1 MPTEETPSARPSPP
15 QEGHDL
21 ALVLTGGGAR
31 AAYQV
36 GVLRTVWHNFPDAAP
51 QVITGVSA
59 GAINA
64 AFLAAHPGDSRDAA
78 QDLRDLWLD
87 IGPEDVFQI
96 GTGTL
101 TSNFLRWGVRLLSG
115 GSAKAPQV
123 RSLLDTTP
131 LRAFLERAL
140 SAVDGEI
147 AGISNNLEKGRL
159 KAFALSG
166 LNYGTG
172 QTVTWVQGCE
182 ISTWERPHRVS
193 LKTRMTVDHVLA
205 SSSLPILFPAVNI
218 QGNWYGDGG
227 IRQSAP
233 LSPPIHLGANRI
245 IAVSTRYAR
254 SGGEAALP
262 VISGYPPPAQILGT
276 MLNAVFLDMIDQDAL
291 RLTRFNALLNELPE
305 ERRGGMRPIDLL
317 VLRPSRDLGRL
328 AAEYESKLPRTFR
341 FLTRGLGTRETAS
354 PDLLSLLMFQSD
366 YLAELIR
373 VGERDTEARLDE
385 IERLVTGAGG
395 Q

>member
-1 MPTEETPSARPSPP
+1 MSPLP
-15 QEGHDL
+15 PKPEIPRENEAGHDL

-36 GVLRTVWHNFPDAAP
+36 GILRSLWRHFPFAVP
-51 QVITGVSA
+51 RIVTGVSA

-64 AFLAAHPGDSRDAA
+64 AFLAAHPGEGGEAA
-78 QDLRDLWLD
+78 DDLRDIWLAL
-87 IGPEDVFQI
+87 GPDDVFRVD
-96 GTGTL
+96 TGTL
-101 TSNFLRWGVRLLSG
+101 GTNLFRWGLRLLSG
-115 GSAKAPQV
+115 GSTKAPKV

-131 LRAFLERAL
+131 FRAYLGRVL
-140 SAVDGEI
+140 STVDGEI
-147 AGISNNLEKGRL
+147 SGITANLKRGRL

-172 QTVTWVQGCE
+172 QTVTWVQGRD

-193 LKTRMTVDHVLA
+193 MKTRMTVDHVMA
-205 SSSLPILFPAVNI
+205 SSALPILFPAINI
-218 QGNWYGDGG
+218 QGSWYGDGG

-245 IAVSTRYAR
+245 IAISTRYGR
-254 SGGEAALP
+254 SDHEAATP

-291 RLTRFNALLNELPE
+291 RLTRFNSLLNELPE
-305 ERRGGMRPIDLL
+305 NLRLGLRPIDLL
-317 VLRPSRDLGRL
+317 VLRPSKDLGRL
-328 AAEYESKLPRTFR
+328 AAEYETRLPSTFR

-354 PDLLSLLMFQSD
+354 PDLLSLLMFQAD
-366 YLAELIR
+366 YIAELIR
-373 VGERDTEARLDE
+373 LGEADAEKQFKE
-385 IERLVTGAGG
+385 IERLVTGVGG
-395 Q
+395 E

>member
-1 MPTEETPSARPSPP
+1 MPQRSIISPP
-15 QEGHDL
+15 SSAEDDNEL

-36 GVLRTVWHNFPDAAP
+36 GVLRAIWRRFPFAVP
-51 QVITGVSA
+51 RIVTGVSA

-64 AFLAAHPGDSRDAA
+64 AFLAAHPGEEEEAA
-78 QDLRDLWLD
+78 NDLRDLWLSL
-87 IGPEDVFQI
+87 GPEDVFRVD
-96 GTGTL
+96 TGTL
-101 TSNFLRWGVRLLSG
+101 GSNFFRWGLRLLSG

-131 LRAFLERAL
+131 LSVFLRRAF

-147 AGISNNLEKGRL
+147 SGIAANLASGRL
-159 KAFALSG
+159 RACALSG

-172 QTVTWVQGCE
+172 QTVTWVQGCD
-182 ISTWERPHRVS
+182 IKTWERPHRIS
-193 LKTRMTVDHVLA
+193 MKTRMTVSHVMA
-205 SSSLPILFPAVNI
+205 SSSLPILFPAINI
-218 QGNWYGDGG
+218 QGHWYGDGG

-233 LSPPIHLGANRI
+233 LSPPIHLGARRI
-245 IAVSTRYAR
+245 LAVSTRYAR
-254 SGGEAALP
+254 TEDEAALP

-291 RLTRFNALLNELPE
+291 RLTRFNALLRELPE
-305 ERRGGMRPIDLL
+305 GHRRGMRPIDLL

-328 AAEYESKLPRTFR
+328 AAEYESRLPGTFR

-354 PDLLSLLMFQSD
+354 PDLLSLLMFQRD
-366 YLAELIR
+366 YVAELIR
-373 VGERDTEARLDE
+373 VGEADAEAR
-385 IERLVTGAGG
+385 IEQIGRLVTGAGPD
-395 Q
+395 

>member
-1 MPTEETPSARPSPP
+1 MPRRSTIATSAPR
-15 QEGHDL
+15 EDDNEL

-36 GVLRTVWHNFPDAAP
+36 GVLRTVWRRFPFAIP
-51 QVITGVSA
+51 SIITGVSA

-64 AFLAAHPGDSRDAA
+64 AFLAAHPGEGEAA
-78 QDLRDLWLD
+78 ANDLRDIWLSL
-87 IGPEDVFQI
+87 GPEDVFRVD
-96 GTGTL
+96 TGTL
-101 TSNFLRWGVRLLSG
+101 SSNFFRWGLRLLSG
-115 GSAKAPQV
+115 GSTKAPRV

-131 LRAFLERAL
+131 LSVFLRRTL
-140 SAVDGEI
+140 SAVDGEVSGI
-147 AGISNNLEKGRL
+147 AANLASGRL
-159 KAFALSG
+159 RAFALSG

-172 QTVTWVQGCE
+172 QTVTWVQGCD
-182 ISTWERPHRVS
+182 IKTWERPHRVS
-193 LKTRMTVDHVLA
+193 MKTRMTVKHVMA
-205 SSSLPILFPAVNI
+205 SSSLPILFPAINI
-218 QGNWYGDGG
+218 QGHWYGDGG

-233 LSPPIHLGANRI
+233 LSPPIHLGARKI

-254 SGGEAALP
+254 TEDEASLP

-291 RLTRFNALLNELPE
+291 RLTRFNALLKQLPE
-305 ERRGGMRPIDLL
+305 KHRLGMRPIDLL
-317 VLRPSRDLGRL
+317 VLRPSQDLGRL
-328 AAEYESKLPRTFR
+328 AAEYESRLPGTFR

-373 VGERDTEARLDE
+373 LGEADAEAH
-385 IERLVTGAGG
+385 IEQIEHLVTGVGG
-395 Q
+395 D